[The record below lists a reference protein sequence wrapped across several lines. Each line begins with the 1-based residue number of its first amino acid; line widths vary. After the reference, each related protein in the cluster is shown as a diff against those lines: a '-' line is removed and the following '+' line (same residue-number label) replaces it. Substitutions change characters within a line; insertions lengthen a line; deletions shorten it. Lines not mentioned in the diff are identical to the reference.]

1 MTVPFTITTLE
12 ASDTA
17 AIEQLAAFL
26 PDVFRKMSPGYM
38 AAVDEALEE
47 IRDLL
52 QPEHI
57 NLAARD
63 ESGVIG
69 WIGGQP
75 IYDGHVYELHPLAVR
90 PDRQRQGIGQA
101 LVAALEAEVVTR
113 GAGTIFVGSDDE
125 MDRTSVSGIDLYP
138 NPLEYL
144 ARIQDNAGHPF
155 RFYQRCGFVVIGI
168 LPDANGFGKPDIYM
182 AKRVGPRPAVG
193 QRQPDAGG

>member
-1 MTVPFTITTLE
+1 MTVPFAITTLE
-12 ASDTA
+12 VSDTA

-26 PDVFRKMSPGYM
+26 PDAFHAM
-38 AAVDEALEE
+38 APDYLATVDEALEE
-47 IRDLL
+47 IHDLL
-52 QPEHI
+52 QPGHI
-57 NLAARD
+57 NLTARD

-75 IYDGHVYELHPLAVR
+75 SYDGHVYELHPLAVR
-90 PDRQRQGIGQA
+90 PDRQRIGVGTA
-101 LVAALEAEVVTR
+101 LVAALEAEVTVR

-138 NPLEYL
+138 NPLEHL